1 MFDIPE
7 KGKDI
12 VISFLRKK
20 FIDKEQSLSQSGT
33 KTGVLGHLREKAQ
46 IKSLLLSKSLIVKL

>member
-12 VISFLRKK
+12 VISFLKEKFVKK
-20 FIDKEQSLSQSGT
+20 EKSLSQSGT

-46 IKSLLLSKSLIVKL
+46 IKRLLLSKSLIVKL